1 MIEEKD
7 HHYWMRQAIA
17 LAARAQAQGEVPVG
31 ALVVKENEVIGEG
44 WNQPITLN
52 NPSAHAELMAIQ
64 QAAAHLENYRIPDT
78 TLYVTLEPCPM
89 CAGLMVHARIANLV
103 FGAFDQKTGCAGSIM
118 NLTRNP
124 LLNHQINVIGGVLAD
139 ECSTQI
145 SEFFKLRRAQIKQ
158 QKQNNKL

>member
-7 HHYWMRQAIA
+7 HHYWMRQAMI

-31 ALVVKENEVIGEG
+31 ALVVKDNEVIGEG

-52 NPSAHAELMAIQ
+52 NPSAHAEVMAIQ
-64 QAAAHLENYRIPDT
+64 QAAKHLENYRLPDT

-89 CAGLMVHARIANLV
+89 CAGLMVHARIEKLV

-118 NLTRNP
+118 DLTRNP
-124 LLNHQINVIGGVLAD
+124 QLNHQIDVSGGILAD
-139 ECSTQI
+139 ECSKQL
-145 SEFFKLRRAQIKQ
+145 SDFFKMRRAQIKQ
-158 QKQNNKL
+158 QKQGNKL